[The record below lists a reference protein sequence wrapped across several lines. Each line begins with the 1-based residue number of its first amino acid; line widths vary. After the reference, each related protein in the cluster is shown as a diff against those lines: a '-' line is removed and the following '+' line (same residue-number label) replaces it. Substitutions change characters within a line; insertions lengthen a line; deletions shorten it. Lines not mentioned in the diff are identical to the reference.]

1 MKLQNYI
8 FANQYLDVQDDEGN
22 MFVGRVEAFDEEAI
36 TLADITRLDHIS
48 SANEKLPLSEMMKKE
63 VFAFFI
69 GNNKMKY
76 QFRTKITRAN
86 TDQFQIH
93 LKSPAVEDIIKIQ
106 NRDYL
111 RISSSLRCDLNV
123 SEMDEELK
131 LQIYTHDISGGG
143 LSFYSRQPIEYNK
156 YTGTLYLYKGDNELP
171 LPFKADLVYMN
182 QVDDQRYKIAL
193 KYSDIKEQHRNHI
206 IRYAI
211 QEQVRFRK

>member
-22 MFVGRVEAFDEEAI
+22 MFVGRVEEFDEQYI
-36 TLADITRLDHIS
+36 TLADIARLEHI
-48 SANEKLPLSEMMKKE
+48 APREKLALSDMMKKD
-63 VFAFFI
+63 VFAFFV
-69 GNNKMKY
+69 GHNKLKY
-76 QFRTKITRAN
+76 QFKTRITRSDEN
-86 TDQFQIH
+86 QIRIK
-93 LKSPAVEDIIKIQ
+93 LQSPNPDEIIKIQ

-111 RISSSLRCDLNV
+111 RISSSLRCDLHV
-123 SEMDEELK
+123 VEEDTDLE

-143 LSFYSRQPIEYNK
+143 LSFYSRQPVNYQK
-156 YTGTLYLYKGDNELP
+156 YEGTLYLYKGSNEML

-182 QVDDQRYKIAL
+182 QLEDQKYKVAL

>member
-22 MFVGRVEAFDEEAI
+22 MFVGRVEAFDEEVI
-36 TLADITRLDHIS
+36 TLADITRLDYLS
-48 SANEKLPLSEMMKKE
+48 SSSEKIPLSEMMKKE
-63 VFAFFI
+63 VFAFFV

-76 QFRTKITRAN
+76 QFKTVITRAN
-86 TDQFQIH
+86 TDQFQIN

-111 RISSSLRCDLNV
+111 RISTSLRCDLNV
-123 SEMDEELK
+123 LEIEEEMK

-156 YTGTLYLYKGDNELP
+156 YTGTLYLYKGDNEMP

>member
-22 MFVGRVEAFDEEAI
+22 MFVGRVETFDEEFI
-36 TLADITRLDHIS
+36 TLADITRLDYMS
-48 SANEKLPLSEMMKKE
+48 SSSEKVPLSEMMKKE

-76 QFRTKITRAN
+76 QFRTVITRAN

-93 LKSPAVEDIIKIQ
+93 LKSPAVEEIIKIQ

-111 RISSSLRCDLNV
+111 RINTSLRCDLNV
-123 SEMDEELK
+123 LEIEEEMQ

-156 YTGTLYLYKGDNELP
+156 YTGTLYLYKGENEIS

>member
-8 FANQYLDVQDDEGN
+8 FDNQYLDVQDDQGN
-22 MFVGRVEAFDEEAI
+22 MFVGRVESFNDEVI
-36 TLADITRLDHIS
+36 TLADIKRLDHMS
-48 SANEKLPLSEMMKKE
+48 SSDNVPLSQMMQKE

-69 GNNKMKY
+69 GHNKMKY
-76 QFRTKITRAN
+76 QFRTVITRSE
-86 TDQFQIH
+86 TDQFRIN
-93 LKSPAVEDIIKIQ
+93 LKSPEVENIIKIQ

-111 RISSSLRCDLNV
+111 RISSSLRCDLSITQETNEAL
-123 SEMDEELK
+123 EMEV
-131 LQIYTHDISGGG
+131 YTHDISGGG
-143 LSFYSRQPIEYNK
+143 LSFYSRQPIEHHK
-156 YTGTLYLYKGDNELP
+156 YTGTLYLYKGDNEMP

>member
-8 FANQYLDVQDDEGN
+8 FGNQYLDVQDDEGN
-22 MFVGRVEAFDEEAI
+22 MFVGRVEEFNEEFI
-36 TLADITRLDHIS
+36 ILADIARLEHI
-48 SANEKLPLSEMMKKE
+48 APREKLPLSEMMKKD
-63 VFAFFI
+63 VFAFFV
-69 GNNKMKY
+69 GQNKLKY
-76 QFRTKITRAN
+76 QFKTRITRSDEN
-86 TDQFQIH
+86 QVRIKLQ
-93 LKSPAVEDIIKIQ
+93 SPNPDEIIKIQ

-111 RISSSLRCDLNV
+111 RISTSLRCDLQV
-123 SEMDEELK
+123 MEEDDLE

-143 LSFYSRQPIEYNK
+143 LSFYSRQPVNFQK
-156 YTGTLYLYKGDNELP
+156 YEGTLYLYKGSNEMS

-182 QVDDQRYKIAL
+182 QLEDQKYKVAL